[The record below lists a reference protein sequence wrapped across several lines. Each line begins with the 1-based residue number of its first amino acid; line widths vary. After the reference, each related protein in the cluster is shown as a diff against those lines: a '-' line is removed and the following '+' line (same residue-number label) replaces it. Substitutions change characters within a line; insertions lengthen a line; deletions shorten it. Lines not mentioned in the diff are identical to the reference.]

1 MTRAQKLLGI
11 AALALMI
18 AGGMGVAVKATR
30 SPLAVTTLASG
41 SSQPCAEGSFEWRW
55 NVPGSACEAKADA
68 N

>member
-1 MTRAQKLLGI
+1 MTRSQKLLGI
-11 AALALMI
+11 AALALVI

-30 SPLAVTTLASG
+30 SPVTKLASA

>member
-1 MTRAQKLLGI
+1 MTRSQKLLGI
-11 AALALMI
+11 AALALVI

-30 SPLAVTTLASG
+30 SPVTKLAGA

-55 NVPGSACEAKADA
+55 NVPGSAWEAKGDA

>member
-1 MTRAQKLLGI
+1 VTK
-11 AALALMI
+11 
-18 AGGMGVAVKATR
+18 VATA
-30 SPLAVTTLASG
+30 